1 MIRIYSHS
9 YSSDTMSHKVHPVM
23 YRIPFS
29 ADWSSRW
36 FQLKK
41 TKQFLEE
48 DMYIREFL
56 RKAFLKALVESIE
69 IERYAKQVK
78 IIVRA
83 ARPGIIIGRGGSGV
97 EEVKQRLERFVIR
110 KTRKKDAGVIK
121 IEIHEVRKADSSAAI
136 VGRMI
141 AEQIERRLPFRRI
154 MKSTLEKIMADKE
167 VKGAKLEFSGRLGG
181 SEIARREWL
190 AKGQLPLTTLRAH
203 IDYAKDEA
211 LCTYGKIGIKVWI
224 YKGEKTEEKKI

>member
-1 MIRIYSHS
+1 
-9 YSSDTMSHKVHPVM
+9 MSHKVHPKM
-23 YRIPFS
+23 YRIPLS

-41 TKQFLEE
+41 TQQFLEE

-56 RKAFLKALVESIE
+56 KKAFLKALVESIE

-97 EEVKQRLERFVIR
+97 EEVKKQLERFLMR
-110 KTRKKDAGVIK
+110 KTKRKDIGTLK
-121 IEIHEVRKADSSAAI
+121 IEIHEVKKPDSSAAV

-154 MKSTLEKIMADKE
+154 MKSTLEKMMGDKE

-181 SEIARREWL
+181 AEIARREWL
-190 AKGQLPLTTLRAH
+190 SKGQLPLTSLRAH
-203 IDYAKDEA
+203 IDYAQDEA

-224 YKGEKTEEKKI
+224 YKGEKPGEKTE